1 MSKIFQNKSQ
11 FVEGYSCPLKNI
23 SMNDFKYMISGDWAK
38 EAGTLLM
45 NNRRKKD
52 ILIVKLE
59 GELDHHH
66 ADDIRNALDKQ
77 LDDTSIRNLI
87 LDLSNLYFMDSSG
100 IGVFIGR
107 YKTIR
112 ERNGQVCITNINAQ
126 LERMLEVSGLYRIL
140 KVYDTVQDAIKGIR
154 GKTQ

>member
-1 MSKIFQNKSQ
+1 
-11 FVEGYSCPLKNI
+11 
-23 SMNDFKYMISGDWAK
+23 
-38 EAGTLLM
+38 LLM

-77 LDDTSIRNLI
+77 LEDLSIRNLI

-112 ERNGQVCITNINAQ
+112 ERGGQVCITNINAQ
-126 LERMLEVSGLYRIL
+126 LDRMLEVSGLYRIL

-154 GKTQ
+154 GKTE